1 MILASEEKKEKDG
14 ISTEFTAYNWEELQF
29 YLKRCNDNLI
39 QELKAEFGD
48 NKPYNQIWYR
58 GETNTGYYLEP
69 TLLRNLK
76 DKENHDNTCKNTRE
90 RYEFF
95 KTQCDGSPE
104 VAFYGDYTQA
114 DYLALMQHYGIETN
128 LLDFTDNAFIAL
140 YLALKYFS
148 DEEKIDCLKQAKEK
162 QRSVVL
168 WMFSPA
174 LYNLYRQRILENYL
188 DERIQGDDTDLD
200 IKTRGRELF
209 GLENTNLNGVIP
221 NLSIPRNEKLYARYI
236 FGESWMD
243 ERYKNGLDDQVPP
256 LAVWTPRLN
265 HRIRA
270 QSGSF
275 VAFDVYAD
283 PHNYKTLGAVQTDF
297 MRKDITV
304 KPFLYRIIINENGCQ
319 ETCEALK
326 HMGLTRRFVYPELDQ
341 VKYHFKFPK
350 EK

>member
-148 DEEKIDCLKQAKEK
+148 DEEKIDCLKQAREK

-243 ERYKNGLDDQVPP
+243 ERYKNGLDNQVPP

-297 MRKDITV
+297 MRKDIYCQTV
-304 KPFLYRIIINENGCQ
+304 SLQDHY
-319 ETCEALK
+319 
-326 HMGLTRRFVYPELDQ
+326 
-341 VKYHFKFPK
+341 
-350 EK
+350 